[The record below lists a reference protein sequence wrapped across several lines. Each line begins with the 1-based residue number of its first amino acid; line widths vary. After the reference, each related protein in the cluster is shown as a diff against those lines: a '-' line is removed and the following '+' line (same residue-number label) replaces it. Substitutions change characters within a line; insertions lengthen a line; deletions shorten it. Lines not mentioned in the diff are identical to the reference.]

1 LDTQRHKMTQIQ
13 IDDTKREATL
23 EELEVIENWRK
34 DIAAN
39 DKRIAKEKQLAQE
52 AKSVA
57 EAKLIA
63 LGLTIDDLK
72 ALGLG

>member
-1 LDTQRHKMTQIQ
+1 MTQIQ
-13 IDDTKREATL
+13 IDDTKREATV

-39 DKRIAKEKQLAQE
+39 EERIAKAKKVAEE
-52 AKSVA
+52 AKKIA

>member
-1 LDTQRHKMTQIQ
+1 MTQIQ
-13 IDDTKREATL
+13 IDDTKREATP
-23 EELEVIENWRK
+23 EELEAIENWRK
-34 DIAAN
+34 DVAAN
-39 DKRIAKEKQLAQE
+39 EKRIAQEKQLAKQ
-52 AKSVA
+52 AKASA